1 VEGGVKTYR
10 FKAKIEASDGGGAF
24 VLFPFDVATEFG
36 TKGKVPVRA
45 RVAGRDYTGS
55 LMSCGGTQ
63 HMLAV
68 VQAIREETGKRPGD
82 LIDVEVWRDDAPRT
96 TNVPAALE
104 KLLKK
109 EGLLGSFEQLSAT
122 HRREY
127 CRWVSDAKKEET
139 RAKRLEKTVEMLR
152 MVVKTP
158 G

>member
-36 TKGKVPVRA
+36 TKGKVPVRT

-68 VQAIREETGKRPGD
+68 VKAIREETGKRPGD

>member
-1 VEGGVKTYR
+1 VKTYR

-36 TKGKVPVRA
+36 TKGKVPVRT

-68 VQAIREETGKRPGD
+68 VKAIREETGKRPGD

>member
-1 VEGGVKTYR
+1 MKTYR

-36 TKGKVPVRA
+36 TKGKVPVRT

-68 VQAIREETGKRPGD
+68 VKAIREETGKRPGD

-104 KLLKK
+104 KLLKR

>member
-1 VEGGVKTYR
+1 VKTYR

-68 VQAIREETGKRPGD
+68 VKAIREETGKRPGD

-127 CRWVSDAKKEET
+127 CRWVSNAKKEET

>member
-36 TKGKVPVRA
+36 TKGKVPVRT

-68 VQAIREETGKRPGD
+68 VKAIREETGKRPGD

-104 KLLKK
+104 KLLKR

-127 CRWVSDAKKEET
+127 CRWVSNAKKEET

>member
-1 VEGGVKTYR
+1 VKTYR

-36 TKGKVPVRA
+36 TKGKVPVRT

-68 VQAIREETGKRPGD
+68 VKAIREETGKRPGD

-104 KLLKK
+104 KLLKR

>member
-1 VEGGVKTYR
+1 MKTYR

-24 VLFPFDVATEFG
+24 VLFPYDVAAEFG
-36 TKGKVPVRA
+36 TKGKVPVQA
-45 RVAGRDYTGS
+45 RVAGVGYAGS
-55 LMSCGGTQ
+55 LMTCGGTR

-68 VQAIREETGKRPGD
+68 VKAIRVETGKRPGD
-82 LIDVEVWRDDAPRT
+82 LIEVEVWRDYAPRT
-96 TNVPAALE
+96 VEVPAALE

-127 CRWVSDAKKEET
+127 CRWVSEAKREET
-139 RAKRLEKTVEMLR
+139 RVKRLEKAMEMLR
-152 MVVKTP
+152 RGVKTP

>member
-1 VEGGVKTYR
+1 MKTYR

-36 TKGKVPVRA
+36 TKGKVPVRT

-68 VQAIREETGKRPGD
+68 VKAIREETGKRPGD